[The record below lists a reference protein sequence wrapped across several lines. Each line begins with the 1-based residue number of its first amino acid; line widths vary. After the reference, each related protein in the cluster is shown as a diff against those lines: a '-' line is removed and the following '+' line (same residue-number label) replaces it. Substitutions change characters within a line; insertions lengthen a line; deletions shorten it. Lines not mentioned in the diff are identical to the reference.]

1 MKTYKNLAEAL
12 LDCPKSDEEY
22 MERLRQENSETSE
35 TPNTEQQEP
44 ILKFIVRLGP
54 PLPKKGQPPKEP
66 QEEK

>member
-1 MKTYKNLAEAL
+1 MRTYDSLAEAL
-12 LDCPKSDEEY
+12 LDCPKSNEEF